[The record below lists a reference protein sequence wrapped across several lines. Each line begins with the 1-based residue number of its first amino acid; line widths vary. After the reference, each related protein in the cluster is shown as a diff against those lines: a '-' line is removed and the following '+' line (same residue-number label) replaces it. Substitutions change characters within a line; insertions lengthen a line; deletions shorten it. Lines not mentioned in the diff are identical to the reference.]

1 MMGVLCRLVAT
12 LVFAFMLSNLPR
24 MSDSVGL
31 EGFSNPAQVGAAKFR
46 VRLSSFFHW
55 CGLLAAV

>member
-1 MMGVLCRLVAT
+1 MMGVLCRSVAT

-46 VRLSSFFHW
+46 VRLSSFFH
-55 CGLLAAV
+55 